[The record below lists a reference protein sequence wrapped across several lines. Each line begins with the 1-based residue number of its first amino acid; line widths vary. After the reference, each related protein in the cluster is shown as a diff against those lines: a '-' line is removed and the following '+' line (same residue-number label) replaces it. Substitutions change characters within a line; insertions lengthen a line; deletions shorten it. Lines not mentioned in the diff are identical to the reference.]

1 MNTPYYRNAFTN
13 LGGFSVG
20 ELTRALDDSADFF
33 DGPAP
38 DTQKQSVLSK
48 LIVAGQHTVSPLRRL
63 GFVVDIV
70 RSYCEGATNHGTG
83 YVLDIAPASK
93 NFEDCYKIATT
104 LKSLN
109 TCDQIWI
116 EASDDEGNFHVHVKA
131 NPQGYNASPDLK
143 TILDPEGGS
152 GTTGLSYYST
162 SISSLTQV
170 TT

>member
-1 MNTPYYRNAFTN
+1 MTAPYYRNTYVN

-38 DTQKQSVLSK
+38 DSQKQSVLEK
-48 LIVAGQHTVSPLRRL
+48 LVVAGQHTVSPLRRM

-70 RSYCEGATNHGTG
+70 RSYCEGAANHGTG
-83 YVLDIAPASK
+83 YVLDISPASK
-93 NFEDCYKIATT
+93 NYSDCYAIAST
-104 LKSLN
+104 LKGLN

-131 NPQGYNASPDLK
+131 NPQGYNKNPDLQ
-143 TILDPEGGS
+143 TITDPEGGS
-152 GTTGLSYYST
+152 GTPGLEYYST
-162 SISSLTQV
+162 SISSLKQV